1 MSQINTNYSKGGLA
15 MQVSQIL
22 KDNVKTFNKT
32 KTNNVKTLNVNGN
45 DVKRIAHYLAEKLD
59 DYRSVNYFCS
69 VAWRISEH
77 QLMIFLENAQKPNVR
92 DPRRVFAWQCNNLLR
107 ELSDTL

>member
-1 MSQINTNYSKGGLA
+1 MSQITINYSKGGTA

-22 KDNVKTFNKT
+22 KDNVKTLNNN
-32 KTNNVKTLNVNGN
+32 KTNNVKTLNVTGN

-59 DYRSVNYFCS
+59 DYRSVNFFYTC
-69 VAWRISEH
+69 AWKIPEQ

-92 DPRRVFAWQCNNLLR
+92 DPKRVFAWQCNNLLR
-107 ELSDTL
+107 

>member
-1 MSQINTNYSKGGLA
+1 

-22 KDNVKTFNKT
+22 KDNVKTFNKP

-59 DYRSVNYFCS
+59 DYRSVNFFCS
-69 VAWRISEH
+69 VAWQIPES
-77 QLMIFLENAQKPNVR
+77 QLMIFLENTQKPNVR
-92 DPRRVFAWQCNNLLR
+92 NPRAVFTWQCNQQLR
-107 ELSDTL
+107 QLRQGNQV